1 MCLLIIFSQSMVF
14 TSFTLSVK
22 FLIFM
27 KSNWWVFYCKYFL
40 PLFFFFLRNLC
51 LPTVVQIFSY
61 ISSKA
66 WLIN

>member
-40 PLFFFFLRNLC
+40 PFFFF
-51 LPTVVQIFSY
+51 F
-61 ISSKA
+61 
-66 WLIN
+66 